1 MGQFEN
7 LCAQV
12 GSHDHGIDTL
22 GLVVGAAQVDLHKA
36 EALIE
41 LLSNGVVG
49 THLEKHLASA
59 TLGGNCDEAVHQR
72 ATKPLAALHGR
83 HRNGH
88 HVGMVAIDDA
98 YAGITN
104 NSVTLDR
111 HKVIAIWVWRKL
123 GCHHLL
129 WPRG

>member
-1 MGQFEN
+1 MG
-7 LCAQV
+7 
-12 GSHDHGIDTL
+12 
-22 GLVVGAAQVDLHKA
+22 
-36 EALIE
+36 
-41 LLSNGVVG
+41 NGVVG
-49 THLEKHLASA
+49 TNLKKHFASA
-59 TLGGNCDEAVHQR
+59 TLGGNGDQAAHER
-72 ATKPLAALHGR
+72 ATETLAPLVGR

-104 NSVTLDR
+104 YSVTLER
-111 HKVIAIWVWRKL
+111 HKVIAIRIWRKL